1 MIVFSDQIRR
11 RIISDDAS
19 LLDALNQMDIEIK
32 VLLVF
37 HEEHFIGMLSVG
49 DIQRSIINQGELT
62 TKINTIMRKE
72 FTYAYVGDKKEAIKE
87 LMLARRTEIMPIIN
101 EHNELVDV
109 YFWNDIFSVGKID
122 ERQLNIPVVIMAGG
136 EGTRLRPL
144 TNIIPKPLI
153 PIGNKTILEII
164 MDKFESIGVSNFYMS
179 VNYKA
184 DILKYYLQHTEHS
197 YNVTYFKEDSPLGTI
212 GSVSL
217 LKDKITTTFFV
228 SNCDIIVEQ
237 DYRDVYDYHLANH
250 NDITIVAVLKSYK
263 IPYGVIK
270 SGQAGLLES
279 LDEKPELTYMINSGV
294 YILEPHLIDEIP
306 CGKFYHITDLITKI
320 KKRGGKIGVF
330 PVSEKS
336 WVDIGDWKQYVKTI
350 DIF

>member
-1 MIVFSDQIRR
+1 MIVFSDRIKR

-49 DIQRSIINQGELT
+49 DIQRSIINQKELT

-72 FTYAYVGDKKEAIKE
+72 FTYAYVSDKKEEIKE

-164 MDKFESIGVSNFYMS
+164 MDKFEAIGVSNFYMS

-197 YNVTYFKEDSPLGTI
+197 YNVTYFKEDCPLGTI

-228 SNCDIIVEQ
+228 SNCDIIVDQ
-237 DYRDVYDYHLANH
+237 DYREVYDYHLNNH
-250 NDITIVAVLKSYK
+250 NDITIIAVLKSYK

-270 SGQAGLLES
+270 SGQAGLMES

-294 YILEPHLIDEIP
+294 YILEPYLIDEIP

-336 WVDIGDWKQYVKTI
+336 WVDIGDWRQYVKTI